1 MNLLITGALKYDK
14 EFFKSIEHLGN
25 NILFQQNESDE
36 LVCDY
41 NWVEGV
47 ICNGLFLYHDI
58 ANFINLKYIQLTS
71 AGYDRVPID
80 YIKEH
85 HITIYNAKGVYS
97 IPMAEFALCGVLQLY
112 KQSSFFYENQKK
124 HIWKKNRELLE
135 LAGKTVCILG
145 CGSVGTECAKR
156 FKAFGCKIIGVDV
169 YTYYD
174 INYDAIIDI
183 NSLDSVLPESDI
195 VILTLPLTKQ
205 THHLIN
211 AQKLKLLKKNAVLVN
226 IARGAVLDTEA
237 LIESMPNLKG
247 AIIDVFEEEPLS
259 KNSALWNID
268 NLIITPHSSFISENN
283 LKRLTNLIY
292 NNICNYLL

>member
-14 EFFKSIEHLGN
+14 EFFKSIEHLEN

-41 NWVEGV
+41 SWVEGV

-124 HIWKKNRELLE
+124 HIWKKDRELLE

-195 VILTLPLTKQ
+195 VILTLPLTEQ

-237 LIESMPNLKG
+237 LIETIPNLKG
-247 AIIDVFEEEPLS
+247 AVLDVFEEEPLFSDS
-259 KNSALWNID
+259 KLWDMDNI
-268 NLIITPHSSFISENN
+268 IITPHNCFVGNNNKERLHILILLN
-283 LKRLTNLIY
+283 LKK
-292 NNICNYLL
+292 

>member
-1 MNLLITGALKYDK
+1 MNLLLTGCFAYTEEQFQKLKCLGYVVYFMQQESEALPLPASEVDA
-14 EFFKSIEHLGN
+14 
-25 NILFQQNESDE
+25 
-36 LVCDY
+36 V
-41 NWVEGV
+41 V
-47 ICNGLFLYHDI
+47 CNGLFLYHDI
-58 ANFINLKYIQLTS
+58 ASFINLKYIQLTS

-97 IPMAEFALCGVLQLY
+97 IPMAEFVLCGVLQLY

-124 HIWKKNRELLE
+124 HIWEKNRELLE

-169 YTYYD
+169 HTCYD

-195 VILTLPLTKQ
+195 VILTLPLTEQ

-226 IARGAVLDTEA
+226 ISRGAVLDTEA

-283 LKRLTNLIY
+283 LKRLTKLIF
-292 NNICNYLL
+292 NNINI

>member
-112 KQSSFFYENQKK
+112 KQSSFFYENKKK